1 MDQRTVKEIVIADF
15 RSAAVFERSGIDFC
29 CGGSVPL
36 EQACAERGVD
46 AAALRE
52 ELRQLTASGPSTETR
67 FEEWELDALAD
78 HIVRAHHSY
87 VREALPP
94 LVMHTAKVAKVH
106 GERHREVVEIAK
118 IFQDVAAELSSH
130 MQKEEMML
138 FPAIRGLARS
148 RRDGTPVSHI
158 PFGSIADPIRVM
170 EMEHTSAGGGME
182 RIREL
187 SRGFQPPD
195 DACTTYRVSYQE
207 LQHFERDLHIH
218 IHLEN
223 NILFPAAI
231 ALESQ
236 LSMVPQ

>member
-1 MDQRTVKEIVIADF
+1 MDQTTVKEIVIADF
-15 RSAAVFERSGIDFC
+15 RTAAIFERNGIDFC

-36 EQACAERGVD
+36 DQACADRGLD
-46 AAALRE
+46 AGLLRE
-52 ELRQLTASGPSTETR
+52 ELRQLSASGPSTDIR
-67 FEEWELDALAD
+67 YEEWELDALAD

-94 LVMHTAKVAKVH
+94 LLLHTAKVAKVH
-106 GERHREVVEIAK
+106 GERHPEVVEIAG

-130 MQKEEMML
+130 MQKEELML
-138 FPAIRGLARS
+138 FPAVRALAQS
-148 RRDGTPVSHI
+148 RREGRPAPPI
-158 PFGSIADPIRVM
+158 PFGSIANPIRVM
-170 EMEHTSAGGGME
+170 EMEHASAGGGLE
-182 RIREL
+182 RIRQI

-236 LSMVPQ
+236 LAMVPQ